1 MNNLQLTIIG
11 ILSMAAALSIL
22 CFDKRGRQHKPLV
35 AFIAYLTFLQMSALL
50 ICACVQAH
58 QLLDWL
64 LIFGLAI
71 QVGSI
76 ILAGGNINKAY
87 SPKLNQLDREQAHEK
102 P

>member
-22 CFDKRGRQHKPLV
+22 CFDKRGHQHKPLV

-50 ICACVQAH
+50 ICASVQAH

-71 QVGSI
+71 QVGTI
-76 ILAGGNINKAY
+76 ILAGGNINKVY
-87 SPKLNQLDREQAHEK
+87 YPKLNQQRDQAQEK
-102 P
+102 H

>member
-1 MNNLQLTIIG
+1 MSNLQLTIIG

-22 CFDKRGRQHKPLV
+22 CFDKRGHQHKPLV

-50 ICACVQAH
+50 ICACAQAH

-71 QVGSI
+71 QVGTI
-76 ILAGGNINKAY
+76 ILAGGNINKVY
-87 SPKLNQLDREQAHEK
+87 HPKLNQRDQAHEK